1 MDPDGAWND
10 LLPWQK
16 RAALPVL
23 DMARHMMDAFPRSG
37 NPLEMPGVV
46 LLDRPET
53 FCTKGRFSDY
63 MTLLDTLF
71 PRIQFILSAGN
82 TSVKTLSPSFWK
94 IRLPLPEREKP
105 QAAPSP
111 HRLSRDTVLLIDVVD
126 DAVLVGQPNRIESL
140 QITNQFL
147 VGSGIDCDL
156 VQPYRQ
162 GR

>member
-1 MDPDGAWND
+1 MSQQLHIKTDPWLDVSLDPDDAWND

-16 RAALPVL
+16 RTALPVL
-23 DMARHMMDAFPRSG
+23 DMARHMMDAFPKSV

-53 FCTKGRFSDY
+53 FCTMGRSSDY

-71 PRIQFILSAGN
+71 PRIQFVLSAGD
-82 TSVKTLSPSFWK
+82 TSVKTLPSSFWK

-111 HRLSRDTVLLIDVVD
+111 HRLSRDTVLLIDVD
-126 DAVLVGQPNRIESL
+126 SQ
-140 QITNQFL
+140 TFL
-147 VGSGIDCDL
+147 L
-156 VQPYRQ
+156 L
-162 GR
+162 